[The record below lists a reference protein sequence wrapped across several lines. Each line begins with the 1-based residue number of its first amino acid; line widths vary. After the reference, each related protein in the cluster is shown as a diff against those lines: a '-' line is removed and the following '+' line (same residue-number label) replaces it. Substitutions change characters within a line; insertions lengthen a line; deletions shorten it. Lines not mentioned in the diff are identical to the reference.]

1 MGKEYVE
8 SEIRL
13 KPDTVVGVL
22 WLEQNTLGNHAGYRR
37 LDAYQVSA
45 RTGMCVSIL
54 DSIVPFLP
62 IFLYTVL
69 KFASHYVKRNCSF
82 CCLLIDL
89 HLYKSFIFS
98 FFHKIFTNTFGNKSS
113 FKKDFLHTRSTITYR
128 FIYFLI

>member
-37 LDAYQVSA
+37 LDAYRVSA

-54 DSIVPFLP
+54 HSIF
-62 IFLYTVL
+62 T
-69 KFASHYVKRNCSF
+69 
-82 CCLLIDL
+82 
-89 HLYKSFIFS
+89 
-98 FFHKIFTNTFGNKSS
+98 IFTNFYI
-113 FKKDFLHTRSTITYR
+113 STVLEFAR
-128 FIYFLI
+128 ALR

>member
-37 LDAYQVSA
+37 LDAYRVSA

-62 IFLYTVL
+62 IFIYVFRTRQSITLSEIVL
-69 KFASHYVKRNCSF
+69 GFAILF
-82 CCLLIDL
+82 DL
-89 HLYKSFIFS
+89 HLYKSFIFL
-98 FFHKIFTNTFGNKSS
+98 FFIKYLQTCFETNCHLKKIF
-113 FKKDFLHTRSTITYR
+113 
-128 FIYFLI
+128 FICI